1 MYTNREGC
9 TIYEKTVQNRAPTY
23 IRHVTGAVYAETKS
37 AQANGSD
44 RNPDDEVFISI
55 PETSAAYVPKKDDRI
70 VCGVTDDKQPPVT
83 AMTVVSVRDLR
94 FGSPFVRHIEVT
106 AK

>member
-23 IRHVTGAVYAETKS
+23 VRHVTGVVYAETTS
-37 AQANGSD
+37 AQEKGSD
-44 RNPDDEVFISI
+44 RKPDNGLFISI
-55 PETSAAYVPKKDDRI
+55 PAKSVTYVPKTDDRL
-70 VCGVTDDKQPPVT
+70 VCSIIEDEQPPVT
-83 AMTVVSVRDLR
+83 AMTVMSVRDLR
-94 FGSPFVRHIEVT
+94 FGSPFIQHIEVT

>member
-23 IRHVTGAVYAETKS
+23 IRHITGAVYVETTS
-37 AQANGSD
+37 AQESGSD
-44 RNPDDEVFISI
+44 RKQDNAVFISI
-55 PETSAAYVPKKDDRI
+55 PADSVAYVPKKDDRI
-70 VCGVTDDKQPPVT
+70 VCSVIDDEQPPPT
-83 AMTVVSVRDLR
+83 AMTIMSVRDLR
-94 FGSPFVRHIEVT
+94 FGSPFIQHIEVT

>member
-23 IRHVTGAVYAETKS
+23 IRHVTGEVFAETTFS
-37 AQANGSD
+37 QENGSD
-44 RNPDDEVFISI
+44 RKPDNGLFVSI
-55 PETSAAYVPKKDDRI
+55 PARSVTYVPKTGDRI
-70 VCGVTDDKQPPVT
+70 VCGIISDEQPPPT
-83 AMTVVSVRDLR
+83 AMTIMSVQDFRC
-94 FGSPFVRHIEVT
+94 GSPFIQHIEVK